1 MMSHQKVHRGHFAHR
16 YYLCL
21 TNSIMK
27 KEPSLSCLTKMQKML
42 NCLRLTGEFWFSKEW
57 KKNYEMN
64 EFVFWTTGMA
74 IGIARGPRELTTTMH
89 RNCWDSNQSKL
100 ILHAAWNIFH
110 FTKYDKTI
118 FIIITRLIKLDNLR
132 YTSRFMHCTLWQNR
146 FPAC

>member
-27 KEPSLSCLTKMQKML
+27 KEPSLSSLTKMQKML

-64 EFVFWTTGMA
+64 EFAFWTTGMA

-100 ILHAAWNIFH
+100 ILQLEIF
-110 FTKYDKTI
+110 FISQNMIKQF

-132 YTSRFMHCTLWQNR
+132 YTSRFMHCTLWQNS